1 MELIANQKYWSV
13 TLTFIITVIVFLVFS
28 LLQGLILLYLSHAF
42 PDSTYELLA
51 YSNLGLISL
60 ISACFSSLVLIF
72 FIRIK
77 NRDIVGYLNLSIP
90 RLDISFIFMLFAFLF
105 MCFGELVSHFYPD
118 LFETDFAIKSYKNSN
133 NLPLLYLGVV
143 CFGPI
148 FEELVF
154 RGFLFKGLERSF
166 FGGHGAVFI
175 SSILFALLHVQY
187 GLLVLVFIL
196 FPLSVLL
203 GYARLKSGS
212 LLLPICIHMINNL
225 ATCIIT
231 HFEVY

>member
-1 MELIANQKYWSV
+1 MELITNQKYWSL

-28 LLQGLILLYLSHAF
+28 LLQGLVLLYLSHIF
-42 PDSTYELLA
+42 PHSTHELLA

-60 ISACFSSLVLIF
+60 ISACVSSLLLIA

-77 NRDIVGYLNLSIP
+77 NRDITGYLNLSIP
-90 RLDISFIFMLFAFLF
+90 RLDISLIFMLVSFVLMF
-105 MCFGELVSHFYPD
+105 FGELVSNFYPD
-118 LFETDFAIKSYKNSN
+118 LFETEFAIKSYKNSS

-148 FEELVF
+148 FEEFVF

-175 SSILFALLHVQY
+175 SSILFAALHVQY

-196 FPLSVLL
+196 FPLSMVL

-212 LLLPICIHMINNL
+212 LLLPICIHMMNNL
-225 ATCIIT
+225 VTCIIT